1 MFFEIYQNCA
11 KILYCKYICN
21 IMLNVICHQ
30 DNLNSYGTTYNYIS
44 SFKKETKI
52 TKTTYN
58 TLCSHGCGTKRT
70 CIHWIKYGSQGFG
83 EKGSWTSLTH
93 KVFCKVMRLPVW
105 YCSCGYM
112 ILCMCWNY
120 RNVNYKEWTLMY

>member
-1 MFFEIYQNCA
+1 
-11 KILYCKYICN
+11 
-21 IMLNVICHQ
+21 MLNVICHQ

-70 CIHWIKYGSQGFG
+70 CIH
-83 EKGSWTSLTH
+83 
-93 KVFCKVMRLPVW
+93 
-105 YCSCGYM
+105 
-112 ILCMCWNY
+112 
-120 RNVNYKEWTLMY
+120 